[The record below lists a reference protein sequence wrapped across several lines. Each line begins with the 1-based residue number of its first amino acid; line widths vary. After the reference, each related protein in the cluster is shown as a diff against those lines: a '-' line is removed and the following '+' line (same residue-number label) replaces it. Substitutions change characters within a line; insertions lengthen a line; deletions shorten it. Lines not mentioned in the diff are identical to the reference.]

1 MSNYTKATNFATKD
15 TLPTGDSN
23 KIVKG
28 TEIDNEFNA
37 ISGAISSKADIA
49 SPSLTGTPTSPTP
62 TAGSNTTQIANTAYV
77 RGELTTL
84 IPSGIILLWS
94 GAIASIPT
102 GWVLCNG
109 ANSTPDLRD
118 RFVVGA
124 GTTYAVNA
132 TGGANTVTLDV
143 TMIPAHTHSLSASGT
158 TANASTDHT
167 HSLSASGTTSGH
179 SNDHVHSGTTSAVSN
194 DHNHTFSGT
203 SSGQSNTHSHSATST
218 DSGHQHSMATP
229 GGQGSVNAGNNLL
242 GQHTEGS
249 QGEVKLTRVGN
260 ASITTSIGNASA
272 DHNHTYSG
280 TTSGISANHT
290 HTVTT
295 GGVSADH
302 NHTVTVTGTSGA
314 MSANAVHNH
323 TVTVSGT
330 SGSVGGG
337 LAHENRPPYFALA
350 YIMKL

>member
-28 TEIDNEFNA
+28 TEIDNEFNS

-49 SPSLTGTPTSPTP
+49 SPTFTGTPATPTA
-62 TAGSNTTQIANTAYV
+62 TAGSNTTQVANTAYV

-94 GAIASIPT
+94 GSVASIPS

-124 GTTYAVNA
+124 GSTYAVNA
-132 TGGANTVTLDV
+132 TGGANTVTLDA

-158 TANASTDHT
+158 TSGQSAGHT
-167 HSLSASGTTSGH
+167 HTFSGTTSGQSATH
-179 SNDHVHSGTTSAVSN
+179 SHAVSDPGHNHSISVYAGTDGAGTAFDVANTITFEDPTGRGVINNNTTGITLGNASADHSHTYSGTTSAVSG
-194 DHNHTFSGT
+194 D
-203 SSGQSNTHSHSATST
+203 
-218 DSGHQHSMATP
+218 
-229 GGQGSVNAGNNLL
+229 
-242 GQHTEGS
+242 
-249 QGEVKLTRVGN
+249 
-260 ASITTSIGNASA
+260 
-272 DHNHTYSG
+272 
-280 TTSGISANHT
+280 HT
-290 HTVTT
+290 HTVT
-295 GGVSADH
+295 
-302 NHTVTVTGTSGA
+302 VT
-314 MSANAVHNH
+314 
-323 TVTVSGT
+323 GT

-350 YIMKL
+350 YIMKT